1 MAHPNRT
8 QRIRFLFRVGIL
20 LKGIDGFMEL
30 IGGLVLLSLAREFL
44 SRTVALVTAHELSED
59 PHDLLANA
67 LTHTVSLLSAD
78 TRRFAGA
85 YLIGHG
91 CIKIVLVAGLW
102 REKRWAYPVALWFL
116 GAFVAYQPLPV
127 RAHAFARAA
136 RVYRTGCVHPVGDL
150 ARLPAAPRSHRM
162 NAST

>member
-1 MAHPNRT
+1 MAHPNRI

-78 TRRFAGA
+78 TRSFAGA

-116 GAFVAYQPLPV
+116 GAFVVYQLYRFV
-127 RAHAFARAA
+127 HTHSLVLLAFTALDIFILWAIWRD
-136 RVYRTGCVHPVGDL
+136 YRLRRGLTG
-150 ARLPAAPRSHRM
+150 
-162 NAST
+162 

>member
-116 GAFVAYQPLPV
+116 GAFVAYQLY
-127 RAHAFARAA
+127 RYAHTHSLVLLAFTALDIFILWAIWRD
-136 RVYRTGCVHPVGDL
+136 YRLRRGLTG
-150 ARLPAAPRSHRM
+150 
-162 NAST
+162 

>member
-1 MAHPNRT
+1 MAHPNRI

-78 TRRFAGA
+78 TRSFAGA

-116 GAFVAYQPLPV
+116 GAFVAYQLY
-127 RAHAFARAA
+127 RYAHTHSLVLLAFTALDVFILWAIWRD
-136 RVYRTGCVHPVGDL
+136 YRLRRGLTG
-150 ARLPAAPRSHRM
+150 
-162 NAST
+162 

>member
-116 GAFVAYQPLPV
+116 GAFVAYQLY
-127 RAHAFARAA
+127 RYAHTHSLVLLAFTALDVFILWAIWRD
-136 RVYRTGCVHPVGDL
+136 YRLRRGLTG
-150 ARLPAAPRSHRM
+150 
-162 NAST
+162 

>member
-1 MAHPNRT
+1 MAHPNRI

-116 GAFVAYQPLPV
+116 GAFVVYQLY
-127 RAHAFARAA
+127 RFAHTHSLVLLAFTALDVFILWAIWRD
-136 RVYRTGCVHPVGDL
+136 YRLRRGLTG
-150 ARLPAAPRSHRM
+150 
-162 NAST
+162 

>member
-1 MAHPNRT
+1 MAHPNRI

-85 YLIGHG
+85 YLVGHG

-102 REKRWAYPVALWFL
+102 REKRWAYPFALWFL
-116 GAFVAYQPLPV
+116 GAFVVYQLY
-127 RAHAFARAA
+127 RFAHTHSLVLLAFTALDVFILWAIWRD
-136 RVYRTGCVHPVGDL
+136 YRLRRGLTG
-150 ARLPAAPRSHRM
+150 
-162 NAST
+162 

>member
-1 MAHPNRT
+1 MAHPNRI

-30 IGGLVLLSLAREFL
+30 IGGLVLLFLAREFL
-44 SRTVALVTAHELSED
+44 SRIVALVTAHELSED

-116 GAFVAYQPLPV
+116 GAFVAYQLY
-127 RAHAFARAA
+127 RYAHTHSLVLLAFTALDVFILWAIWRD
-136 RVYRTGCVHPVGDL
+136 YRLRRGLTG
-150 ARLPAAPRSHRM
+150 
-162 NAST
+162 

>member
-1 MAHPNRT
+1 MAHPNRI

-116 GAFVAYQPLPV
+116 GAFVAYQLY
-127 RAHAFARAA
+127 RYAHTHSLVLLAFTALDVFILWAIWRD
-136 RVYRTGCVHPVGDL
+136 YRLRRGLTG
-150 ARLPAAPRSHRM
+150 
-162 NAST
+162 

>member
-1 MAHPNRT
+1 MAHPNRI

-67 LTHTVSLLSAD
+67 LTHTVTLLSAD

-85 YLIGHG
+85 YLVGHG

-102 REKRWAYPVALWFL
+102 REKRWAYPFALWFL
-116 GAFVAYQPLPV
+116 GAFVVYQLY
-127 RAHAFARAA
+127 RFAHTHSLVLLAFTALDVFILWAIWRD
-136 RVYRTGCVHPVGDL
+136 YRLRRGLTG
-150 ARLPAAPRSHRM
+150 
-162 NAST
+162 